1 MTQAHRHDLSMVGR
15 CLAAM
20 AAIWLSASAPAAA
33 QTSYPNRTIK
43 IVAPFPAG
51 APADSIARLVA
62 DRLEKA
68 WRQPVVVEN
77 RAGGGGILGAAVVA
91 KAEPDGYTMLFTSSS
106 PLASAPA
113 LTRAMPY
120 DSVKDF
126 APIWAV
132 NSSGLVVVVNPALP
146 IRSLGEFMEHAR
158 THPGQLSFAS
168 SGHGT
173 TQHLAG
179 ELLIARTGVKLVH
192 VPYRGGFAGM
202 TDLMAGHVQVMFD
215 SLGNTLQNIRA
226 GKLRALA
233 VLRPKR
239 SAQLPDLPTAA
250 EGGIAGVDMVGWLGL
265 FAPVGTSQPILDK
278 VIATLGP
285 AMKDPEI
292 VQKLIELGNENDFL
306 IGPELG
312 QRLAEDRKLFAEIV
326 EKAGIEPQ

>member
-1 MTQAHRHDLSMVGR
+1 MTVRF
-15 CLAAM
+15 LAAI
-20 AAIWLSASAPAAA
+20 AAILLSASVPASA
-33 QTSYPNRTIK
+33 QTYPNRTIK

-51 APADSIARLVA
+51 APADSMARLVA

-68 WRQPVVVEN
+68 WGQPVVVEN
-77 RAGGGGILGAAVVA
+77 RGGGGGVIGAAMVA
-91 KAEPDGYTMLFTSSS
+91 KADPDGYTLLFTSSS

-113 LTRAMPY
+113 LTRTMPY

-146 IRSLGEFMEHAR
+146 IGTLAELVQHAR
-158 THPGQLSFAS
+158 AHPGKLSFAS

-179 ELLIARTGVKLVH
+179 ELFMARTGVKLVH

-226 GKLRALA
+226 GKLRPLA

-239 SAQLPDLPTAA
+239 SAQLPDLSTAA
-250 EGGIAGVDMVGWLGL
+250 EAGVAGVDMVGWLGL
-265 FAPVGTSQPILDK
+265 FAPANTPQAVLDK
-278 VIATLGP
+278 AIGTLGP
-285 AMKDPEI
+285 AMKEPET
-292 VQKLIELGNENDFL
+292 VRRLIELGNDDDFL
-306 IGPELG
+306 IGAALRE
-312 QRLAEDRKLFAEIV
+312 RLAEDRKLFAEIV
-326 EKAGIEPQ
+326 EKAGIDPQ

>member
-1 MTQAHRHDLSMVGR
+1 MTVRF
-15 CLAAM
+15 LAAI
-20 AAIWLSASAPAAA
+20 AAILLCASVPASA
-33 QTSYPNRTIK
+33 QTYPDRTIK

-68 WRQPVVVEN
+68 WGQPVVVEN
-77 RAGGGGILGAAVVA
+77 RGGGGGMIGAAMVA
-91 KAEPDGYTMLFTSSS
+91 KAEPDGYTLLFTSSS

-113 LTRAMPY
+113 LTRSMPY

-146 IRSLGEFMEHAR
+146 IRTLAELVQHAR
-158 THPGQLSFAS
+158 AHPGKLSFAS

-179 ELLIARTGVKLVH
+179 ELFMARTGVKLVH

-226 GKLRALA
+226 EKLRPLA

-250 EGGIAGVDMVGWLGL
+250 EAGVAGVDMVGWLGL
-265 FAPVGTSQPILDK
+265 FAPANTPQAVLDK
-278 VIATLGP
+278 AIGTLGP
-285 AMKDPEI
+285 TMKDPET
-292 VQKLIELGNENDFL
+292 VRRLIELGNDDDFL
-306 IGPELG
+306 IGTALRE
-312 QRLAEDRKLFAEIV
+312 RLAEDRKLFAEIV